1 MESCTDKGEGEE
13 GRKEKLGKFQ
23 FGFHKLRNVFGG
35 DFMNSDKHSTQQD
48 SDHCNRHGP
57 FTSYGP
63 HTSFGPHTSYG
74 PHEPYGH
81 KQSLS
86 KSHSYNPMSAGQDPF
101 FTRSK
106 PFLAFSSSVPNR
118 EDKKPVSYKVCGY

>member
-48 SDHCNRHGP
+48 SDHCNRHRP
-57 FTSYGP
+57 F
-63 HTSFGPHTSYG
+63 TSFGPHTSYG
-74 PHEPYGH
+74 PHEPYGQKH
-81 KQSLS
+81 SLS
-86 KSHSYNPMSAGQDPF
+86 KTHSYNPMSAGQDPF
-101 FTRSK
+101 FTRNK
-106 PFLAFSSSVPNR
+106 PFITFSSSVPNR
-118 EDKKPVSYKVCGY
+118 EDKKPVCGY